1 MGLGYVLNP
10 ITNIFIKERRGRFR
24 YTNTQGRRPQ
34 INGIKDWREAAVPRL
49 AGSYQELGERNG
61 IDSSSEPPEGINP
74 GNSLISNFWSL
85 ELREN
90 KFGCFIP

>member
-1 MGLGYVLNP
+1 MP
-10 ITNIFIKERRGRFR
+10 K
-24 YTNTQGRRPQ
+24 
-34 INGIKDWREAAVPRL
+34 L
-49 AGSYQELGERNG
+49 AGIYQELGERNG

-90 KFGCFIP
+90 KFCCFIPQNSLYFVMTSLGNEYK